1 MTRARRIRTVVAALT
16 LSLLT
21 AAPVISAQRAPAPQ
35 LGNPVVV
42 ERAPRSSAAR
52 PSGRPYEDGGRL
64 ETSSPS
70 AGSPQQTGQPTGT
83 GPSEEDVV
91 DGSEPPP
98 TRPPTTSENRS
109 SPEAEPVLPVSPPP
123 ASSEDAG
130 TPTPTVTPSSTS
142 GDGDEDSD
150 GDDGG
155 GGDD

>member
-21 AAPVISAQRAPAPQ
+21 AAPVISAQHAPAPR
-35 LGNPVVV
+35 LGDPVVV
-42 ERAPRSSAAR
+42 ERAPRSSAVR
-52 PSGRPYEDGGRL
+52 PSGGPYEDGGRL

-91 DGSEPPP
+91 DVSEPTP
-98 TRPPTTSENRS
+98 TGPPTTSESRPS
-109 SPEAEPVLPVSPPP
+109 SEAEPVLPVSPPP
-123 ASSEDAG
+123 ASSGGTG
-130 TPTPTVTPSSTS
+130 TPTPAVTPNSTT
-142 GDGDEDSD
+142 GDGDDDSD